1 MGTDPTN
8 ADTDGDGYSDAIEV
22 MSGNDPFTAKDTDG
36 DGLSDVQEKNVYKT
50 NPSSTDTDGDTY
62 LDGDEVKTGHDPL
75 GSGLCKN
82 AQCTP

>member
-1 MGTDPTN
+1 
-8 ADTDGDGYSDAIEV
+8 
-22 MSGNDPFTAKDTDG
+22 MSGNDPFAAKDTDG

-82 AQCTP
+82 ALCTP